1 MPIDIKGSH
10 TLRAYSSEELQ
21 EYARKGLLCC
31 GQHDLTEFLEKLLE
45 GMYTQA
51 ELNKAIEEAEESSD
65 ELENVRESVR
75 EALAIL
81 EAI

>member
-1 MPIDIKGSH
+1 MIDIRSSN
-10 TLRAYSSEELQ
+10 TLVTYSSEELQ

-31 GQHDLTEFLEKLLE
+31 AGHDLSEFLEKLLE
-45 GMYTQA
+45 GIYSQA
-51 ELNKAIEEAEESSD
+51 EFDKATEEAEESSD